1 MQNSRREQQKSN
13 WLSFGVSSA
22 MIGGYF
28 GRGGSRLYISSIP
41 CSGWSLWGCPHL
53 RQQPLLE
60 QSLLQCKIHCE
71 ETGQENRT
79 NTNMCMRQGGVMGH
93 DTHNPQPPTLPS
105 MPWEGVQAE
114 ARTTWQDSGR
124 RFWNTQTACSCYAAG
139 RRWEV
144 RGLHTLGMS
153 VGVCVSD

>member
-1 MQNSRREQQKSN
+1 MDLHLCTSELSSASVRFYINVKLCSYRCRTPGEQQKSN

-79 NTNMCMRQGGVMGH
+79 NTNMCMRQGGSW
-93 DTHNPQPPTLPS
+93 DTTHNPQPPTLPS

-114 ARTTWQDSGR
+114 ARTT
-124 RFWNTQTACSCYAAG
+124 
-139 RRWEV
+139 
-144 RGLHTLGMS
+144 
-153 VGVCVSD
+153 

>member
-93 DTHNPQPPTLPS
+93 DTQSPAAHASQHA
-105 MPWEGVQAE
+105 MG
-114 ARTTWQDSGR
+114 G
-124 RFWNTQTACSCYAAG
+124 CAG
-139 RRWEV
+139 RGEDHVTRQREKV
-144 RGLHTLGMS
+144 LEH
-153 VGVCVSD
+153 SDCMQLLRSGEAMGG